1 MMLFPV
7 CASLSSATNTC
18 EYFLTFHKTVMPK
31 LFFLR
36 VVFCY
41 SKAGG
46 EYASSS
52 GCADD
57 AGKNLGSL
65 A

>member
-1 MMLFPV
+1 MLFFA
-7 CASLSSATNTC
+7 CAGLPSAANTC
-18 EYFLTFHKTVMPK
+18 AYFLTFHKTVMPK

-36 VVFCY
+36 VVFRY

-57 AGKNLGSL
+57 AGQNLGSL